1 MIYKGSIIWIWFM
14 ELKFDKKQN
23 LEERLCFLR
32 FYVKWVKSV
41 PNEVWSKQQAEFIDS
56 LFDNAKNFSLTP
68 EKYLKTI
75 RR

>member
-1 MIYKGSIIWIWFM
+1 MDS
-14 ELKFDKKQN
+14 KFDRETN
-23 LEERLCFLR
+23 LKERLNFIR
-32 FYVKWVKSV
+32 FYAKWVKTV
-41 PNEVWSKQQAEFIDS
+41 PNEIWSKQQAELIDS

>member
-1 MIYKGSIIWIWFM
+1 MDS
-14 ELKFDKKQN
+14 KFDREQN
-23 LEERLCFLR
+23 LKERLNFIR
-32 FYVKWVKSV
+32 FYAKWVKTV

-68 EKYLKTI
+68 GKYLKTI

>member
-1 MIYKGSIIWIWFM
+1 M
-14 ELKFDKKQN
+14 EALRIF
-23 LEERLCFLR
+23 LLC
-32 FYVKWVKSV
+32 SV
-41 PNEVWSKQQAEFIDS
+41 PNEIWSKQQAEFIDS

>member
-1 MIYKGSIIWIWFM
+1 MDSIFDR
-14 ELKFDKKQN
+14 EQNLKERLKFIH
-23 LEERLCFLR
+23 
-32 FYVKWVKSV
+32 FYAKWVKTV
-41 PNEVWSKQQAEFIDS
+41 PNEIWSKQQAEFIDS

>member
-1 MIYKGSIIWIWFM
+1 MDS
-14 ELKFDKKQN
+14 KFDREQN
-23 LEERLCFLR
+23 LKERLR
-32 FYVKWVKSV
+32 FISFYAKWVKTV
-41 PNEVWSKQQAEFIDS
+41 PNEIWSKQQAEFIDS